1 MIRFDIITIF
11 PEVFKN
17 YFNTSIIK
25 RAQQK
30 GLIKIKVHNL
40 RNWTTGKHKS
50 VDDRPYGGGPGMVLR
65 ADVIYRAIQNLQPQ
79 KLRILQPQK
88 LRILQPQKLRIL
100 QPQKLRTL
108 QPQKLRI
115 LQPQKLRILRPQK
128 LRILQPQKLRIFQ
141 SLRGHRLQSFRD
153 CNIILT
159 SAAGKH
165 FNQRMAQ
172 KFSKLKRI
180 IFICGHYEGID
191 ARVDKFVD
199 EKVSVGPYVLTG
211 GELPVMTIVD
221 AVTRLVPGVIKT
233 ESLQE
238 ESFSLDHKPYTINSK
253 QKKSKVY
260 SLKSKVTAEYPQYT
274 RPAVLTIKQKGVI
287 IKVLKVPKILLS
299 GNHQAIKKW
308 RMAKLKIKS

>member
-40 RNWTTGKHKS
+40 RNWATGKHKS

-88 LRILQPQKLRIL
+88 LRI
-100 QPQKLRTL
+100 L

>member
-1 MIRFDIITIF
+1 
-11 PEVFKN
+11 
-17 YFNTSIIK
+17 
-25 RAQQK
+25 
-30 GLIKIKVHNL
+30 
-40 RNWTTGKHKS
+40 
-50 VDDRPYGGGPGMVLR
+50 
-65 ADVIYRAIQNLQPQ
+65 
-79 KLRILQPQK
+79 
-88 LRILQPQKLRIL
+88 
-100 QPQKLRTL
+100 
-108 QPQKLRI
+108 
-115 LQPQKLRILRPQK
+115 
-128 LRILQPQKLRIFQ
+128 
-141 SLRGHRLQSFRD
+141 
-153 CNIILT
+153 
-159 SAAGKH
+159 
-165 FNQRMAQ
+165 MAQ

>member
-40 RNWTTGKHKS
+40 RNWATGKHKS

-88 LRILQPQKLRIL
+88 LR
-100 QPQKLRTL
+100 T
-108 QPQKLRI
+108 

-287 IKVLKVPKILLS
+287 IKVLKAPKILLS

>member
-40 RNWTTGKHKS
+40 RNWATGKHKS

-65 ADVIYRAIQNLQPQ
+65 ADVIYRAIQN
-79 KLRILQPQK
+79 
-88 LRILQPQKLRIL
+88 LQPQKLRIL